1 MKNSSGKKLNWVK
14 NKFYIGYRGKSA
26 RQTNVRINQF
36 TIIYLQ
42 QNTMTG
48 LTDDVIF
55 KWNTDCTLLYRD
67 IKTFIEIVCWL
78 HFIQG
83 SGANMSLPTFKHE
96 YRLAHSNKLVWF
108 VIFTPAEV
116 LHLLLLL
123 PPHLMAQSF
132 ILEILQYKY
141 FYTPLYFSWLPP
153 RVSRAVGYFAEHDID
168 WWRRSIILLH
178 QF

>member
-1 MKNSSGKKLNWVK
+1 MSFSEEFLSKKLNWVK
-14 NKFYIGYRGKSA
+14 NKFCIGYRGKSS

-55 KWNTDCTLLYRD
+55 KWNTDCRIAPPENRD
-67 IKTFIEIVCWL
+67 IKTFIEIVSWL
-78 HFIQG
+78 HFIQC

-123 PPHLMAQSF
+123 PRTLWLNHLYWKYYNTNIFTRRCIFLGSRPA
-132 ILEILQYKY
+132 LAGLLVILQNM
-141 FYTPLYFSWLPP
+141 
-153 RVSRAVGYFAEHDID
+153 
-168 WWRRSIILLH
+168 ILTDGTDP
-178 QF
+178 